1 MRPFDLGVDVQRG
14 ALGKARALVSGLA
27 RLDAWLRRE
36 LPAADAVLAWFA
48 DYHTAR
54 ITSRAARLGVP
65 VLMPLGGY
73 DAMRIPALGYGV
85 FASRWRAGLARAAL
99 RRATVLLPVSAS
111 LVSSRNDFGDVGW
124 QGVDVFAPGHAPAAL
139 VPTGY
144 DAGAWPLGPDARA
157 PSVLSVATVDSHTTF
172 RRKGLDLLIEV
183 ARRVPDVPFEI
194 VGLRLPED
202 EVRARYA
209 PPSNVALTAA
219 VPREALAER
228 YGAASVYLQLSRA
241 EGMPNVVC
249 EAMLCGAVPV
259 GSAAFGIPDAIGEA
273 GFVVPREDP
282 GAIAATVRKA
292 LRAPASLRHAGRAHV
307 ATWFPRARRRWAL
320 ERLLGGTVGGEDA
333 TALAAEVSAWTPSTP
348 MPAFDAAPSTR
359 P

>member
-1 MRPFDLGVDVQRG
+1 MRPFEVGVDVRRG
-14 ALGKARALVSGLA
+14 ALGKAAALAGGMA
-27 RLDAWLRRE
+27 RLDAWLVRE
-36 LPAADAVLAWFA
+36 LPRADAVLAWFA

-54 ITSRAARLGVP
+54 VTARAARHGVP

-73 DAMRIPALGYGV
+73 DAMRVPALGYGV

-99 RRATVLLPVSAS
+99 RRATVVLPVSAS
-111 LVSSRNDFGDVGW
+111 LVASRNDFGSVGW
-124 QGVDVFAPGHAPAAL
+124 QGIDVFAPGHAPAAL

-144 DAGAWPLGPDARA
+144 DAGAWPLGPAERA

-172 RRKGLDLLIEV
+172 RRKGLDVLIEV
-183 ARRVPDVPFEI
+183 ARRMPDVPFEI
-194 VGLRLPED
+194 VGLRLPES

-209 PPSNVALTAA
+209 PPANVALRPA
-219 VPREALAER
+219 VPREALVAR

-259 GSAAFGIPDAIGEA
+259 GSAAFGIPDAIGAA
-273 GFVVPREDP
+273 GFVVPRAEP

-292 LRAPASLRHAGRAHV
+292 LRAPAALRRAARAHV
-307 ATWFPRARRRWAL
+307 ATQFPRARRRWAL
-320 ERLLGGTVGGEDA
+320 ERLLAGCAAGEA
-333 TALAAEVSAWTPSTP
+333 PVALAAEVSAWTPATP
-348 MPAFDAAPSTR
+348 MPRLAP
-359 P
+359 